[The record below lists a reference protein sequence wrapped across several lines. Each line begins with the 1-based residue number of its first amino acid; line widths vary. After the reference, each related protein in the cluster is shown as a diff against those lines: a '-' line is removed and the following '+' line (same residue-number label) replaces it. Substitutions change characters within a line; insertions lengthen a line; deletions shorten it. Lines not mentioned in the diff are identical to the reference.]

1 MKNTENSQKN
11 VLIIGSGSM
20 GYSDQRIHDMWIDKF
35 NLFSKVEHESSIKK
49 GKYKPLITLEGIDW
63 CGTRTVYNYLVN
75 GVHKSLPLD
84 VFNDLGLYL
93 WNHLFNPNTGRT
105 PVHLFLRQSD
115 PGLGICIPQDT
126 RENFFSFRE
135 ENDPLE
141 KMYLEGLD
149 K

>member
-1 MKNTENSQKN
+1 MKITENSQKN

-20 GYSDQRIHDMWIDKF
+20 GYGDQRIHDMWIDKY

-49 GKYKPLITLEGIDW
+49 GKYKPLIILEGIDW
-63 CGTRTVYNYLVN
+63 CGTRTVYNYIVN

-93 WNHLFNPNTGRT
+93 WNHLFNVNTGRT

-126 RENFFSFRE
+126 KENFFSFRE
-135 ENDPLE
+135 ESDPLE
-141 KMYLEGLD
+141 KIYIEGLD

>member
-1 MKNTENSQKN
+1 MKITENSQKN

-20 GYSDQRIHDMWIDKF
+20 GYSDQRIHDMWIDKY

-49 GKYKPLITLEGIDW
+49 GKYKPLIILEGIDW
-63 CGTRTVYNYLVN
+63 CGTRTIYNYIVN
-75 GVHKSLPLD
+75 GVHKSLPLE

-93 WNHLFNPNTGRT
+93 WNHLFDVNTGRT

-135 ENDPLE
+135 ESDPLE
-141 KMYLEGLD
+141 KIYIEGLD

>member
-1 MKNTENSQKN
+1 MKITENSQKN

-20 GYSDQRIHDMWIDKF
+20 GYSDQRIHDMWIEKY
-35 NLFSKVEHESSIKK
+35 NLFYNVEYDTAIRK
-49 GKYKPLITLEGIDW
+49 GKLKDRIKLEGIDW

-75 GVHKSLPLD
+75 GKHEDLPLK

-93 WNHLFNPNTGRT
+93 WNHLFNVNTGRT
-105 PVHLFLRQSD
+105 PVHLFLRQND

-126 RENFFSFRE
+126 RDNFFSFRE

-141 KMYLEGLD
+141 KIYLEGLE

>member
-1 MKNTENSQKN
+1 MKITENSQKN

-20 GYSDQRIHDMWIDKF
+20 GYDDNRIHDKWIERY
-35 NLFSKVEHESSIKK
+35 NLFYDVEYDTAIRK
-49 GKYKPLITLEGIDW
+49 GKLKDRIKLEGIDY

-75 GVHKSLPLD
+75 GVHQNLPLK

-105 PVHLFLRQSD
+105 PVHLFLRQND
-115 PGLGICIPQDT
+115 PGLGIVIPQD
-126 RENFFSFRE
+126 NVDNGFSFRE
-135 ENDPLE
+135 ESDPLF
-141 KMYLEGLD
+141 KIYSDGLD

>member
-1 MKNTENSQKN
+1 MKITENSQKN

-20 GYSDQRIHDMWIDKF
+20 GYGDQRIHDMWIDKF

-49 GKYKPLITLEGIDW
+49 GNYKPLITLEGIDW

-105 PVHLFLRQSD
+105 PVHLFLRQND
-115 PGLGICIPQDT
+115 PGLGICIPQD
-126 RENFFSFRE
+126 NVDNGFSFRE
-135 ENDPLE
+135 KSDPLF
-141 KMYLEGLD
+141 KIYSDGLD

>member
-1 MKNTENSQKN
+1 MKITENSQKN

-20 GYSDQRIHDMWIDKF
+20 GYGDQRIHDMWIEKY
-35 NLFSKVEHESSIKK
+35 NLFYQVEFDTAIRK
-49 GKYKPLITLEGIDW
+49 GKLIDKIQLEGIDW
-63 CGTRTVYNYLVN
+63 CGTRTIYNYLVN
-75 GVHKSLPLD
+75 GKHEDLPLK

-105 PVHLFLRQSD
+105 PVHLFLRQAD

-141 KMYLEGLD
+141 KIYLEGLD

>member
-1 MKNTENSQKN
+1 MKITENSQKN

-20 GYSDQRIHDMWIDKF
+20 GYSDQRIHDMWIDKY
-35 NLFSKVEHESSIKK
+35 NIFSKVEHESSIKK
-49 GKYKPLITLEGIDW
+49 GKYKPLIILEGIDW
-63 CGTRTVYNYLVN
+63 CGTRTIYNYIVN

-93 WNHLFNPNTGRT
+93 WNHLFNVNTGRT

-141 KMYLEGLD
+141 KIYKEGLD

>member
-1 MKNTENSQKN
+1 MKITENSQKN

-20 GYSDQRIHDMWIDKF
+20 GYSDQRIHDMWIDKY
-35 NLFSKVEHESSIKK
+35 NLFSKVGHESSIMK
-49 GKYKPLITLEGIDW
+49 GMYKDRIELEGIDW
-63 CGTRTVYNYLVN
+63 CGTRTIYRYLIN
-75 GVHKSLPLD
+75 GKHESLPLK
-84 VFNDLGLYL
+84 VFNDVGLYL
-93 WNHLFNPNTGRT
+93 WNNLFSPNTGRT

-135 ENDPLE
+135 ESDPLE
-141 KMYLEGLD
+141 KIYIEGLD

>member
-20 GYSDQRIHDMWIDKF
+20 GYGDQRIHDVWIDKF
-35 NLFSKVEHESSIKK
+35 NLFFKVEHASSIKK
-49 GKYKPLITLEGIDW
+49 GKYKPLIKLEGIDW

-105 PVHLFLRQSD
+105 PVHLFLRQTD

-141 KMYLEGLD
+141 KIYLEGLD
-149 K
+149 G

>member
-20 GYSDQRIHDMWIDKF
+20 GYGDQRIHDMWIDKF

-75 GVHKSLPLD
+75 GKHESLPLN
-84 VFNDLGLYL
+84 VFEDLGLYL
-93 WNHLFNPNTGRT
+93 WNNLFNPNTGRT

-135 ENDPLE
+135 ESDPLE
-141 KMYLEGLD
+141 KIYLEGLD

>member
-1 MKNTENSQKN
+1 MKITENSQKN

-20 GYSDQRIHDMWIDKF
+20 GYGDQRIHDMWIDKY

-49 GKYKPLITLEGIDW
+49 GKYKPLIILEGIDW
-63 CGTRTVYNYLVN
+63 CGTRTIYRYLVN
-75 GVHKSLPLD
+75 GKHESLPLK

-93 WNHLFNPNTGRT
+93 WNHLFNVNTGRT

-135 ENDPLE
+135 ESDPLE
-141 KMYLEGLD
+141 KIYLEGLD

>member
-1 MKNTENSQKN
+1 
-11 VLIIGSGSM
+11 
-20 GYSDQRIHDMWIDKF
+20 MWIDKF
-35 NLFSKVEHESSIKK
+35 NLFSKVEQESSIKK

-75 GVHKSLPLD
+75 GKHESLPLN
-84 VFNDLGLYL
+84 VFNEVGLYL

-105 PVHLFLRQSD
+105 PVHLFLRQAD

-141 KMYLEGLD
+141 KIYLEGLD

>member
-20 GYSDQRIHDMWIDKF
+20 GYSYQRIHDMWIDKF

-75 GVHKSLPLD
+75 GKHEDLPLK
-84 VFNDLGLYL
+84 VFNDLGLFL
-93 WNHLFNPNTGRT
+93 WNQLFNVNTGRT

-126 RENFFSFRE
+126 RDNFFSFRE

-141 KMYLEGLD
+141 KIYLEGLD

>member
-1 MKNTENSQKN
+1 MKITENSQKN

-49 GKYKPLITLEGIDW
+49 GKYIPLITLEGINW

-75 GVHKSLPLD
+75 GVHQRLPLD

-105 PVHLFLRQSD
+105 PVHLFLRQND

-141 KMYLEGLD
+141 KIYLEGLD

>member
-1 MKNTENSQKN
+1 MKITENSQKN

-20 GYSDQRIHDMWIDKF
+20 GYSDQRIHDMWIDKY
-35 NLFSKVEHESSIKK
+35 NLFSKVEHESSIRK
-49 GKYKPLITLEGIDW
+49 GKFKDRIELEGIDW
-63 CGTRTVYNYLVN
+63 CGTRTIYRYLVN
-75 GVHKSLPLD
+75 GKFESLPLK
-84 VFNDLGLYL
+84 VFNDVGLYL
-93 WNHLFNPNTGRT
+93 WNNLFSPNTGRT

-135 ENDPLE
+135 ESDPLE
-141 KMYLEGLD
+141 KIYKEGLD

>member
-1 MKNTENSQKN
+1 MKITENSQKN

-20 GYSDQRIHDMWIDKF
+20 GYSDQRIHDMWIDKY

-49 GKYKPLITLEGIDW
+49 GKYKPLIILEGIDW
-63 CGTRTVYNYLVN
+63 CGTRTIYNYIVN

-84 VFNDLGLYL
+84 VFNDVGLYL
-93 WNHLFNPNTGRT
+93 WNHLFSHNTGRT

-135 ENDPLE
+135 ESDPLE
-141 KMYLEGLD
+141 KIYLEGLD

>member
-20 GYSDQRIHDMWIDKF
+20 GYGDQRIHDMWIDKF

-49 GKYKPLITLEGIDW
+49 GKYKPLIKLEGIDW
-63 CGTRTVYNYLVN
+63 CGTRSVYLYFVN

-84 VFNDLGLYL
+84 VFNEVGLYL

-105 PVHLFLRQSD
+105 PVHLFLRQTD

-135 ENDPLE
+135 ESDPLE
-141 KMYLEGLD
+141 KIYLEGLD

>member
-1 MKNTENSQKN
+1 MKITENSQKN

-20 GYSDQRIHDMWIDKF
+20 GYSDQRIHDMWIDKY

-49 GKYKPLITLEGIDW
+49 GKYKPLIILEGIDW
-63 CGTRTVYNYLVN
+63 CGTRTIYNYLVN
-75 GVHKSLPLD
+75 GKHESLPLK

-93 WNHLFNPNTGRT
+93 WNHLFNVNTGRT

-135 ENDPLE
+135 ESDPLE
-141 KMYLEGLD
+141 KIYLEGLD

>member
-11 VLIIGSGSM
+11 VLIIGNGSM

-75 GVHKSLPLD
+75 GKHEDLPLK
-84 VFNDLGLYL
+84 VFNDLGLFL
-93 WNHLFNPNTGRT
+93 WNQLFNVNTGRT

-126 RENFFSFRE
+126 RDNFFSFRE

-141 KMYLEGLD
+141 KIYLEGLD

>member
-1 MKNTENSQKN
+1 MPNKTKTDI
-11 VLIIGSGSM
+11 LIIGSGSM

-135 ENDPLE
+135 EKDPLE
-141 KMYLEGLD
+141 KIYLGGLD

>member
-1 MKNTENSQKN
+1 MKITENSQKN

-20 GYSDQRIHDMWIDKF
+20 GYGDQRIHDMWIDKY
-35 NLFSKVEHESSIKK
+35 NLFYKVEFDTAIRK
-49 GKYKPLITLEGIDW
+49 GKLKDRIELKGIDW

-75 GVHKSLPLD
+75 GVHKSLPLG

-105 PVHLFLRQSD
+105 PIHLFLRQSD

-135 ENDPLE
+135 ESDPLE
-141 KMYLEGLD
+141 KIYLEGLN

>member
-1 MKNTENSQKN
+1 MKITENSQKN

-20 GYSDQRIHDMWIDKF
+20 GYGDQRIHDMWIDKY

-49 GKYKPLITLEGIDW
+49 GKYKPLIILEGIDW
-63 CGTRTVYNYLVN
+63 CGTRTIYNYIVN
-75 GVHKSLPLD
+75 GVHKSLPLE

-93 WNHLFNPNTGRT
+93 WNHLFNVNTGRT

-135 ENDPLE
+135 ESDPLE
-141 KMYLEGLD
+141 KIYIEGLD

>member
-1 MKNTENSQKN
+1 MKITENSQKD

-20 GYSDQRIHDMWIDKF
+20 GYSDQRIHDMWIDKY
-35 NLFSKVEHESSIKK
+35 NLFSKVEHESSIRK
-49 GKYKPLITLEGIDW
+49 GKYKPLIILEGIDW
-63 CGTRTVYNYLVN
+63 CGTRTIYNYLVN
-75 GVHKSLPLD
+75 GKHESLPLK

-93 WNHLFNPNTGRT
+93 WNHLFDVNTGRT

-135 ENDPLE
+135 ESDPLE
-141 KMYLEGLD
+141 KIYKEGLD

>member
-20 GYSDQRIHDMWIDKF
+20 GYGDQRIHDMWIEKY
-35 NLFSKVEHESSIKK
+35 NLFYNVEYDTAIKK
-49 GKYKPLITLEGIDW
+49 GKYKPLIKLEGIDW

-75 GVHKSLPLD
+75 GKHESLPLN

-141 KMYLEGLD
+141 KIYLEGLD

>member
-1 MKNTENSQKN
+1 MKITENSQKN

-20 GYSDQRIHDMWIDKF
+20 GYSDQRIHDMWIDKY

-49 GKYKPLITLEGIDW
+49 GKYKPLIILEGIDW
-63 CGTRTVYNYLVN
+63 CGTRTIYNYLVN
-75 GVHKSLPLD
+75 GKHESLPLK

-93 WNHLFNPNTGRT
+93 WNHLFDVNTGRT

-141 KMYLEGLD
+141 KIYIEGLD

>member
-1 MKNTENSQKN
+1 MKITENSQKD

-20 GYSDQRIHDMWIDKF
+20 GYSDQRIHDMWIDKY
-35 NLFSKVEHESSIKK
+35 NLFSKVEHESSIRK
-49 GKYKPLITLEGIDW
+49 GKYKPLIILEGIDW
-63 CGTRTVYNYLVN
+63 CGTRTIYNYLVN
-75 GVHKSLPLD
+75 GKHESLPLK

-93 WNHLFNPNTGRT
+93 WNHLFDVNTGRT

-141 KMYLEGLD
+141 KIYLEGLD

>member
-1 MKNTENSQKN
+1 MKITENSQKD

-20 GYSDQRIHDMWIDKF
+20 GYSDQRIHDMWIDKY

-49 GKYKPLITLEGIDW
+49 GKYKPLIILEGIDW
-63 CGTRTVYNYLVN
+63 CGTRTIYNYIVN

-93 WNHLFNPNTGRT
+93 WNHLFNVNTGRT

-135 ENDPLE
+135 ESDPLE
-141 KMYLEGLD
+141 KIYKEGLD